1 MTAGLAVRHGL
12 LGIVW
17 ALAASTSGW
26 AAATLPDKV
35 GEAIFRQGMLASG
48 QALVGTRAA
57 DTRVAGAA
65 AACVNCH
72 RRSGLGSKEGRIDI
86 PPVTGRYLFHA
97 SSEKSDDVDL
107 PFVETMRINREAY
120 TDEALARAIREGL
133 DVQGK
138 PLGDLMPRFELG
150 DKDMAGLIAYLKGMD
165 HPRQPGVTSTVLHFA
180 TIITPDADPL
190 KRRGMLDVLENYF
203 ASRNRVQMAP
213 GAPLRASRKMMFMV
227 HRRWQLHVWELTG
240 PAEAWEDQLSKHLA
254 AEPVMA
260 VISGLGGRN
269 WAPVQAFCEHQ
280 SVPCFFP
287 NVEVP
292 PANAD
297 SDFYSTYFSQ
307 GLLLEAALIAKRV
320 LDPAGEKAVMSVL
333 QVYRAGDSGEAA
345 AASLA
350 AALKNRGITV
360 RSHVL
365 AKVSA
370 GQEVAAAVRQA
381 KPADVM
387 VLWLRPPDLAALG
400 SATTVPD
407 TVYLSGLMGEL
418 EHAPL
423 PADWRE
429 RSHIAYPFDLP
440 ERRRVRVD
448 FPLGWFR
455 MKQIPVVDERLQA
468 DTYLACG
475 LVAETLSHMT
485 DAFIRDYLVERL
497 QDMLAHR
504 IITGYYPRLALAP
517 GQRFA
522 SKGGYIVRFAQ
533 PSGPQV
539 VAEGDWIVP

>member
-1 MTAGLAVRHGL
+1 M
-12 LGIVW
+12 VW
-17 ALAASTSGW
+17 ALALVASNCGW
-26 AAATLPDKV
+26 AAATVPDKV
-35 GEAIFRQGMLASG
+35 GEAIYRQGLLASG
-48 QALVGTRAA
+48 EPLMGTRAA
-57 DTRVAGAA
+57 DTSVAGAA

-72 RRSGLGSKEGRIDI
+72 RRSGLGSKEGRIAI

-97 SSEKSDDVDL
+97 GSENADDLEL
-107 PFVETMRINREAY
+107 PFVETMRINRAAY
-120 TDEALARAIREGL
+120 TDETLARAIREGL

-138 PLGDLMPRFELG
+138 PLGDLMPRFALG
-150 DKDMAGLIAYLKGMD
+150 DQDMATLIAYLKAMD
-165 HPRQPGVTSTVLHFA
+165 HPRQPGVTDTVLHFA

-190 KRRGMLDVLENYF
+190 KRRGMLDVLESYF
-203 ASRNRVQMAP
+203 ASRNQVQMAP

-240 PAEAWEDQLSKHLA
+240 PAEGWEDQLRKHLA

-297 SDFYSTYFSQ
+297 RDFYSTYFSQ
-307 GLLLEAALIAKRV
+307 GVLLEAALIAKRV
-320 LDPAGEKAVMSVL
+320 LDPAGDKVVKSVL

-345 AASLA
+345 AAALA
-350 AALKNRGITV
+350 EALKNRGITV
-360 RSHVL
+360 RSQIL

-370 GQEVAAAVRQA
+370 GQEVATAVRQA
-381 KPADVM
+381 KPADVL

-400 SATTVPD
+400 SATPAPG
-407 TVYLSGLMGEL
+407 TVYLSGLMSEL
-418 EHAPL
+418 EHVPL
-423 PADWRE
+423 PADWRA
-429 RSHIAYPFDLP
+429 RAHLAYPFDLP

-522 SKGGYIVRFAQ
+522 SKGGYIVRFAE
-533 PSGPQV
+533 PSGPRV
-539 VAEGDWIVP
+539 VAEGEWIVP